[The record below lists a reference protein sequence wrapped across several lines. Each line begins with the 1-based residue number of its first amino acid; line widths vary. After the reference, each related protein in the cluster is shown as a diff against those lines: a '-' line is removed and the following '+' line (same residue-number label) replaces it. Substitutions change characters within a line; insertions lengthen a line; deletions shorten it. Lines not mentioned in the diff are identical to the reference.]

1 MMNGSP
7 PVIRPDIPAN
17 CVCKLISVFTRPYTW
32 EVHVWGTKPPFQREK
47 RRYEV
52 LAIHE
57 QAAAQ
62 LGMERFSY
70 EIALRG
76 MH

>member
-1 MMNGSP
+1 
-7 PVIRPDIPAN
+7 
-17 CVCKLISVFTRPYTW
+17 VCKLISVFTRPYTW